1 MYKYAGIFN
10 HKGNKIDITDPCY
23 DRDAW
28 CRTIQELPEG
38 EYDCWVEIVDCGEW
52 GKRVAK
58 SFIIQKD
65 CSYEDDVWLQ
75 ECVAEIG
82 VDAGLAGFFDNKPNY
97 DDAAWSE
104 FCEWSWQKE
113 NQIERNT
120 VALAKEDN
128 AAKCNGFFTSS
139 GFGDGCYAVIEL
151 RGKDD
156 KIIGYEI
163 EFIEE
168 ENEEDE
174 E

>member
-10 HKGNKIDITDPCY
+10 HKGNTIDITDPCY
-23 DRDAW
+23 DKGTW
-28 CRTIQELPEG
+28 GRTTQELPEG
-38 EYDCWVEIVDCGEW
+38 EYECWVDIVDCGDW
-52 GKRVAK
+52 GKRVAL
-58 SFIIQKD
+58 SQIIKRD
-65 CSYEDDVWLQ
+65 LDNSDIYARTRI
-75 ECVAEIG
+75 AEIG
-82 VDAGLAGFFDNKPNY
+82 VDAGLAGFFDNKPDY
-97 DDAAWSE
+97 DDTAWSE

-113 NQIERNT
+113 NQIERKT
-120 VALAKEDN
+120 VALANEDN